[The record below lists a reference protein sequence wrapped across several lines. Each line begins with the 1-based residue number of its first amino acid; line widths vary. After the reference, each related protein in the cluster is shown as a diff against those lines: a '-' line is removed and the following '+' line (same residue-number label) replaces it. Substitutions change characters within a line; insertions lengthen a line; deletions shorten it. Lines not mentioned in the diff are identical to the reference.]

1 VLTLE
6 IKEKEI
12 LHRQD
17 ILEMQDLSTEKEL
30 LLVQLMQVSTVTHI
44 VE

>member
-1 VLTLE
+1 MLTLE